1 MNKLTETKDRQVEAQ
16 ELDQL
21 IKIHANMAWQNL
33 MESARCL
40 KQMRDTKLYLELGYE
55 SFGDYSQQSLN
66 IKERQAY
73 TYISAYE
80 NLGERFL
87 QSNANLGITKLAL
100 LASVPPLERDE
111 VMRENDIAGMT
122 VEQVK
127 ALVAENNNKGE
138 QLEMLTDERD
148 AIKSELEETEK
159 TAAIYEERIAELE
172 TELEKERTKPVEVA
186 VREPDPE
193 EIKKIRAEAEA
204 AAKKCADKEIKAAKK
219 QLEDKHKT
227 ELEEIAQESEKAKA
241 EAVAEYK
248 KQLSEIDAE
257 KAEAVKRAESLEKQ
271 LAVAS
276 SAETVK
282 FQFYFDALQQDVG
295 KICESIRKLRNE
307 SAESAEKFRSAMI
320 KYTDIIRNS
329 LEQS

>member
-1 MNKLTETKDRQVEAQ
+1 MNELTEIKDKQVEAQ

-100 LASVPPLERDE
+100 LAAVPPLERDE

-172 TELEKERTKPVEVA
+172 IELEKERTKPVEVA

-204 AAKKCADKEIKAAKK
+204 AAKKSADKEIKAAKK

>member
-1 MNKLTETKDRQVEAQ
+1 MNEITEIKDKQVEAQ

-21 IKIHANMAWQNL
+21 IKIHANLAWSNL

-55 SFGDYSQQSLN
+55 SFGDYSQRSLN

-100 LASVPPLERDE
+100 LAAVPPLERDE
-111 VMRENDIAGMT
+111 VLENNDIAGMT

-148 AIKSELEETEK
+148 QIRDERDEIARE
-159 TAAIYEERIAELE
+159 AAAYEEKIAALQIELDN
-172 TELEKERTKPVEVA
+172 ERSKPTEVA
-186 VREPDPE
+186 VREPDAE
-193 EIKKIRAEAEA
+193 TINKIKAEAEA
-204 AAKKCADKEIKAAKK
+204 AARKAADKDLKAAKK
-219 QLEDKHKT
+219 ELTDKHKS
-227 ELEEIAQESEKAKA
+227 ELADAVKKA
-241 EAVAEYK
+241 EQEKENAIAEYK
-248 KQLSEIDAE
+248 KQLSDIDAE
-257 KAEAVKRAESLEKQ
+257 KAEALHKAEKLEKQ
-271 LAVAS
+271 LAVAA

-282 FQFYFDALQQDVG
+282 FQFYFEAIQSDVG
-295 KICESIRKLRNE
+295 KICESIKALRGENPQ
-307 SAESAEKFRSAMI
+307 AADKFKSAMI
-320 KYTDIIRNS
+320 KYTGIMRNS
-329 LEQS
+329 FEQS